1 MKKILIALVML
12 SAGMPGTCGF
22 GDPGFSNLHYLQTLQ
37 QQEFRMEEYNDFKDF
52 EQQKQDRLKK
62 DEEYV
67 HGQQTPPAQTNTEAK
82 FINDNGQIKI
92 EY

>member
-1 MKKILIALVML
+1 MKKFIIIVIML
-12 SAGMPGTCGF
+12 FAGMPGLCNYFDMGS
-22 GDPGFSNLHYLQTLQ
+22 SNLHYMQSLQ
-37 QQEFRMEEYNDFKDF
+37 QQRFRMEEYNDFKDF
-52 EQQKQDRLKK
+52 KQQKQERLKK

-67 HGQQTPPAQTNTEAK
+67 KRRQVPAVQTRTEAK